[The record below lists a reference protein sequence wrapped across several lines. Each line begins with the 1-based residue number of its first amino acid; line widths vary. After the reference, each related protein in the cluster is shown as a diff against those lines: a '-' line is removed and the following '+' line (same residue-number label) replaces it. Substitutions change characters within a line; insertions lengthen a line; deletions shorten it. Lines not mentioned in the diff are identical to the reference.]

1 MQQYNNRR
9 QIRETRR
16 TQTQPEQGSSRG
28 DQAAERQR
36 YLTEYAE
43 EPIRSYS
50 REVAG
55 SANKRIARGP
65 RSSHDMNKRG
75 TYVIHEALDYVIRI
89 DKLEKSETSHTQYMV
104 QTLGIMDKVAPNSTP
119 SKGTMKADMK
129 RARDNPNYDRNTGN
143 GWTIRVVE

>member
-36 YLTEYAE
+36 YLTEYVE
-43 EPIRSYS
+43 EPIRTRSNIS
-50 REVAG
+50 MSETAW
-55 SANKRIARGP
+55 IARGP

-75 TYVIHEALDYVIRI
+75 TYVIHEELNYVIRI
-89 DKLEKSETSHTQYMV
+89 DRAEARTTSQYLEQLLE
-104 QTLGIMDKVAPNSTP
+104 IMNKAAPNSAP
-119 SKGTMKADMK
+119 S
-129 RARDNPNYDRNTGN
+129 RNAMQIRIGRL
-143 GWTIRVVE
+143 WKPTIRVRDDSIGEGWRTSIVK